1 VSFESRIDALRR
13 EIVEIDPGEA
23 RALSAHGAVL
33 VDVREEN
40 EIARGL
46 AEGALP
52 LGRGFLEQRIGPA
65 VPKRDTPVLL
75 MCGSGTRSLLA
86 ADALRRLDFTD
97 VRSVAGGFERWK
109 EQGLPY
115 AIPEAVD
122 AGARERYARQL
133 SLPELGAAGQKRL
146 DNARVLIVGAGGLGA
161 PAALYL
167 AAAGVGTLG
176 LVDDDRV
183 ERSNL
188 HRQVIHRDDRVGQ
201 FKVESARA
209 TLAALNPD
217 ITLRTHNLRL
227 TRDNVESVLGEYD
240 LVLDGSDNFP
250 TRYLRNDAC
259 MKLGLTNVYGAVQGF
274 EGQVSVFKPA
284 AGPCYRCLFAEPPPA
299 GAAPSCSEAGVL
311 GVAPGIIGL
320 LQALEA
326 MKLIVGF
333 GEPLIGRLLLFNAK
347 VPRLRELKLARDP
360 ECRYCAP
367 DAVFP
372 GYLDYQAFCGGDSCS
387 GAAHAETADV

>member
-1 VSFESRIDALRR
+1 MSFESRIDALRR

-259 MKLGLTNVYGAVQGF
+259 MKLGLTNVYG
-274 EGQVSVFKPA
+274 
-284 AGPCYRCLFAEPPPA
+284 
-299 GAAPSCSEAGVL
+299 
-311 GVAPGIIGL
+311 VAPGIIGL

>member
-1 VSFESRIDALRR
+1 MTFRDRIDALRG
-13 EIVEIDPGEA
+13 EIVDIQPDEA
-23 RALSAHGAVL
+23 HALSDRGAVL
-33 VDVREEN
+33 VDVREAD

-46 AEGALP
+46 AERAQP
-52 LGRGFLEQRIGPA
+52 LGRGFLEQRIEETVPA
-65 VPKRDTPVLL
+65 RDTPVLL

-86 ADALRRLDFTD
+86 ADAVRQLGYTD
-97 VRSVAGGFERWK
+97 VRSVAGGFSRWK

-115 AIPEAVD
+115 AIPDMLD
-122 AGARERYARQL
+122 AGARERYARQMI
-133 SLPELGAAGQKRL
+133 LPEVGEAGQKRL
-146 DNARVLIVGAGGLGA
+146 DHAKVLIVGAGGLGA
-161 PAALYL
+161 PSALYL

-176 LVDDDRV
+176 LVDNDVV

-201 FKVESARA
+201 SKVESARA

-217 ITLRTHNLRL
+217 ITLRTHDLRL

-240 LVLDGSDNFP
+240 LILDGSDNFP
-250 TRYLRNDAC
+250 TRYLVNDAC
-259 MKLGLTNVYGAVQGF
+259 VKLGLTNIYGAVQGF
-274 EGQVSVFKPA
+274 EGRISVFKPG
-284 AGPCYRCLFAEPPPA
+284 AGPCYRCLFAEPPPP

-311 GVAPGIIGL
+311 GVAPGVIGL

-347 VPRLRELKLARDP
+347 TTRLRELKLVRDP
-360 ECRYCAP
+360 GCTYCAP
-367 DAVFP
+367 DVDFP
-372 GYLDYQAFCGGDSCS
+372 GYVDYDDFCS
-387 GAAHAETADV
+387 GADRAETADA